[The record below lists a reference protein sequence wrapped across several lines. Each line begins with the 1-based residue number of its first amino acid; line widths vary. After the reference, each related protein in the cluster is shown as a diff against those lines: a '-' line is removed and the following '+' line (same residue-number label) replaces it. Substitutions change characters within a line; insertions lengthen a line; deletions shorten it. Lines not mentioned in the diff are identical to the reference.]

1 MQNIRQNILSTRPLN
16 KQIIEDAAEKNIF
29 IDCISFI
36 ETEPIANKEVKEKIG
51 KLSTEKITAVFT
63 SMNAVEAVK
72 ENLASKPEWRIF
84 SIGQTT
90 KELVA
95 DFFGPENIVATAN
108 DANTLAD
115 VIIEKDAKDIF
126 FFCGDQRRD
135 ELPQKLKLKNINL
148 EEVIVYHTIIAAHKI
163 SKDYDGILF
172 YSPSAVESF
181 FLVNTINENAV
192 LFAIGYTTSNAL
204 KKFIKNKII
213 IAEQP
218 GKEAL
223 VKKMVE
229 YFSIQKQVN

>member
-1 MQNIRQNILSTRPLN
+1 
-16 KQIIEDAAEKNIF
+16 
-29 IDCISFI
+29 
-36 ETEPIANKEVKEKIG
+36 
-51 KLSTEKITAVFT
+51 
-63 SMNAVEAVK
+63 
-72 ENLASKPEWRIF
+72 
-84 SIGQTT
+84 
-90 KELVA
+90 
-95 DFFGPENIVATAN
+95 
-108 DANTLAD
+108 
-115 VIIEKDAKDIF
+115 
-126 FFCGDQRRD
+126 
-135 ELPQKLKLKNINL
+135 
-148 EEVIVYHTIIAAHKI
+148 VYHTIIAAHKI